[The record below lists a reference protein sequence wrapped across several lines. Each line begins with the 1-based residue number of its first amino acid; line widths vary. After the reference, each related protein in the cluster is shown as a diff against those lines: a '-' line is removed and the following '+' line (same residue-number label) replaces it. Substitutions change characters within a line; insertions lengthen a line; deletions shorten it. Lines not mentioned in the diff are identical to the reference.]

1 PALIAIGQC
10 VYHHRRPRNP
20 IARFVRWL
28 SRRRSLRVLEKI
40 QPPNGGFLEATPLTS
55 FVTLSLASIG
65 LADHPVRRKGAAL
78 IEECGRRWKGGEC
91 RGKWVGPDGS
101 GPIDTNL
108 ATWVTTL
115 AINALAAA
123 GELEKLDRLAEVYGW
138 LVQQQ
143 YRDIHPY
150 TGAMPGGFS
159 WAPLPGAVPDA
170 DDTPGAQR
178 APVNLRP

>member
-1 PALIAIGQC
+1 
-10 VYHHRRPRNP
+10 
-20 IARFVRWL
+20 
-28 SRRRSLRVLEKI
+28 
-40 QPPNGGFLEATPLTS
+40 
-55 FVTLSLASIG
+55 VT
-65 LADHPVRRKGAAL
+65 RKGADFIAKSV
-78 IEECGRRWKGGEC
+78 R
-91 RGKWVGPDGS
+91 PDGS
-101 GPIDTNL
+101 WPIDTNL
-108 ATWVTTL
+108 TTWVTTL

-170 DDTPGAQR
+170 DDTPGAMLALCSLGPCVDIPHEERWHRWGHARNWVLGLQNRDGGWPTFCRGWGHLPFDRSGSDLTAHNVRALAALCYFGEGMQVQR
-178 APVNLRP
+178 DYF